1 MRKLLLIILIL
12 LLVTSCT
19 KKSDKKQENI
29 KDNEYLTLIKQYK
42 VREKNINNTVDNAA
56 FDEFL
61 DKIFVET
68 MELDYLSM
76 HYTVIDYK
84 SLGIE
89 KPSVDIG
96 ELKYGYDEENIKNNE
111 DQLKQ
116 LQSFDF
122 DSLSYRQQYDYEAL
136 EYSLY
141 ETLAS
146 LMYYQYD
153 FLFSSASNLPE
164 NLISNF
170 TDFTFYDEES
180 IEDYLLLLADI
191 DRYFD
196 DALKYTKDQSDDGYG
211 MIDVWI
217 DYTKDVCNGA
227 VNKTDNNTLI
237 VTFDDRIDKLDF
249 IDETKKQE
257 YKQKN
262 KQIVLDE
269 VLPSFS
275 KISKEIEQY
284 RGKEKM
290 DDYVLKNLD
299 PNYAELVYIL
309 RCSNNAKMEETFENL
324 KKYIT
329 DLETI
334 YVNNFYDPEGY
345 EEYSKALNGEI
356 NALNL
361 VDRQCLDYLRD
372 NMDDYYTNLGAVEY
386 DVQELD
392 PDTAPAT
399 TVAYYWPSP
408 IDNHNQNIIRTN
420 PNNMVAG
427 YDTFSTLSHEGF
439 PGHLYQHVY
448 YRQSNPHNFRSVIS
462 FVGYT
467 EGWAVDAQKYA
478 YRYSGIKNQ
487 GAQDA
492 MYFDSTYYFPL
503 YSLIDMGVNYFGWN
517 NKDIINY
524 FDDNSMLF
532 SFDNDTAENIR
543 NILIEMPGI
552 YCSYGLGSLN
562 FYDLEQYARNSLGDK
577 FNIVEYHDAILKNG
591 PLPFNIL
598 KTAVDEYIEA
608 NK

>member
-61 DKIFVET
+61 DKIFVES

-196 DALKYTKDQSDDGYG
+196 DALKYTKAQSDDGYG

-249 IDETKKQE
+249 IDDTKKQE

-598 KTAVDEYIEA
+598 KIAVDEYIEA